1 MRKPLGFIKNRRI
14 IKTMSNKKNSKVTMK
29 FLGYLIMLVTTM
41 SFFACIAAIPIAIKY
56 AKSKEGYVAEAE
68 IPAPAEKVYR
78 AAISLAEDRAPVVK
92 ILKKDDAKLLL
103 EVTDDI
109 QKASFK
115 AESISQEKTAVI
127 VKADVPKVEGK
138 EKEYE
143 KEREKEL
150 ALSII
155 DKLCTK
161 LNVQCTVTN

>member
-1 MRKPLGFIKNRRI
+1 M
-14 IKTMSNKKNSKVTMK
+14 MSNKRNSGVTMK
-29 FLGYLIMLVTTM
+29 FLGYLITVVTAI
-41 SFFACIAAIPIAIKY
+41 SFFACIAAIPVAIKY

-78 AAISLAEDRAPVVK
+78 AAISLAEERAPVVK

-115 AESISQEKTAVI
+115 AEPISQEKTSVI

-150 ALSII
+150 ALRII
-155 DKLCTK
+155 DNVCGKLGVKYTII
-161 LNVQCTVTN
+161 NQ

>member
-1 MRKPLGFIKNRRI
+1 
-14 IKTMSNKKNSKVTMK
+14 MSNKRNSGVTMK
-29 FLGYLIMLVTTM
+29 YLGYLITVVTAI
-41 SFFACIAAIPIAIKY
+41 SFFACIAAIPVAIYY

-78 AAISLAEDRAPVVK
+78 AAISVAEERAPVVT

-115 AESISQEKTAVI
+115 AESISPEKTAVI

-143 KEREKEL
+143 KDREKEL
-150 ALSII
+150 ALRII
-155 DKLCTK
+155 DKVCTK
-161 LNVQCTVTN
+161 LNVKCTITNK

>member
-1 MRKPLGFIKNRRI
+1 MMSIKR
-14 IKTMSNKKNSKVTMK
+14 NSGVTMK
-29 FLGYLIMLVTTM
+29 FLGYLITVVTAM

-115 AESISQEKTAVI
+115 AEAISQEKTAVI

-143 KEREKEL
+143 TEREKEL

-161 LNVQCTVTN
+161 LNVQCTVTNK

>member
-1 MRKPLGFIKNRRI
+1 M
-14 IKTMSNKKNSKVTMK
+14 MSNKRNSGVTMK
-29 FLGYLIMLVTTM
+29 FLGYLITVVTAI

-78 AAISLAEDRAPVVK
+78 AAIALTEERAPVVK
-92 ILKKDDAKLLL
+92 ILKKDDAKLFL

-143 KEREKEL
+143 KEQEKEL
-150 ALSII
+150 ALRII
-155 DKLCTK
+155 DKICAK
-161 LNVQCTVTN
+161 LNVQCTVTKQ

>member
-1 MRKPLGFIKNRRI
+1 M
-14 IKTMSNKKNSKVTMK
+14 MSNIRNAGLTMK
-29 FLGYLIMLVTTM
+29 FLGYLITVVTAI

-68 IPAPAEKVYR
+68 IPASAEKVYHV
-78 AAISLAEDRAPVVK
+78 AISLAEERAPVVK

-115 AESISQEKTAVI
+115 AESISTDKTAVI

-143 KEREKEL
+143 KEQEKEL
-150 ALSII
+150 ALRII
-155 DKLCTK
+155 NNVCAK
-161 LNVQCTVTN
+161 LNVKCTVTNK

>member
-1 MRKPLGFIKNRRI
+1 
-14 IKTMSNKKNSKVTMK
+14 MSNKRNSGFTMK
-29 FLGYLIMLVTTM
+29 FLGYLITVVTAM

-56 AKSKEGYVAEAE
+56 AKGKEGYVAKAE

-78 AAISLAEDRAPVVK
+78 AAISLAEDRAPGVK
-92 ILKKDDAKLLL
+92 ILQKDDAKLLL

-109 QKASFK
+109 QKASFQ

-127 VKADVPKVEGK
+127 VKADVPKEEGK

-150 ALSII
+150 ALRII
-155 DKLCTK
+155 DNLCIKLDVK
-161 LNVQCTVTN
+161 CTVTN

>member
-1 MRKPLGFIKNRRI
+1 MIINKIKSGVT
-14 IKTMSNKKNSKVTMK
+14 IK
-29 FLGYLIMLVTTM
+29 FFGYLFTVATAI
-41 SFFACIAAIPIAIKY
+41 SFLACIAAIPIVIKY
-56 AKSKEGYVAEAE
+56 AKGKEGYVAEAE

-78 AAISLAEDRAPVVK
+78 AAISLAEERAPIVK

-127 VKADVPKVEGK
+127 VTADVPKVEGK

-150 ALSII
+150 ALHII

-161 LNVQCTVTN
+161 LNVQCTVTNK

>member
-1 MRKPLGFIKNRRI
+1 M
-14 IKTMSNKKNSKVTMK
+14 MSNKRNSGVTMK
-29 FLGYLIMLVTTM
+29 FLGYLITVVTAI

-78 AAISLAEDRAPVVK
+78 AAIALTEERAPVVK
-92 ILKKDDAKLLL
+92 ILKKDDAKLFL

-115 AESISQEKTAVI
+115 AESISPDKTAVI

-143 KEREKEL
+143 KEQEKEL
-150 ALSII
+150 ALRII
-155 DKLCTK
+155 NKICAK
-161 LNVQCTVTN
+161 LNVQCTVTKQ

>member
-1 MRKPLGFIKNRRI
+1 M
-14 IKTMSNKKNSKVTMK
+14 MSNKKNSGVTMK
-29 FLGYLIMLVTTM
+29 FLGYLITLVTTM

-92 ILKKDDAKLLL
+92 ILKKDDAKLVL

-115 AESISQEKTAVI
+115 ADSISPEKTAVI

-150 ALSII
+150 ALRII
-155 DKLCTK
+155 DNLCIK
-161 LNVQCTVTN
+161 LNVKCTVTNK

>member
-1 MRKPLGFIKNRRI
+1 MI
-14 IKTMSNKKNSKVTMK
+14 INKKNSGVTIK
-29 FLGYLIMLVTTM
+29 FFGYVIAVVTTI

-78 AAISLAEDRAPVVK
+78 TAITLAEERAPVVK
-92 ILKKDDAKLLL
+92 ILEKDDAKMMI

-115 AESISQEKTAVI
+115 AEPINPEKTAVI
-127 VKADVPKVEGK
+127 IKADVPKVEGK

-143 KEREKEL
+143 KEQEKEL
-150 ALSII
+150 ALRILN
-155 DKLCTK
+155 KLCSK
-161 LNVQCTVTN
+161 LHVQCTVTNK

>member
-1 MRKPLGFIKNRRI
+1 M
-14 IKTMSNKKNSKVTMK
+14 MNKKNFSGVAMK
-29 FLGYLIMLVTTM
+29 SLGYLITMVVTI
-41 SFFACIAAIPIAIKY
+41 SFLACIAAVPIAIKY

-78 AAISLAEDRAPVVK
+78 TAITLAEERAPVVK
-92 ILKKDDAKLLL
+92 IMKKDDAKFLL

-115 AESISQEKTAVI
+115 AEPISTDRTGVI
-127 VKADVPKVEGK
+127 IKADVPKVEGK

-143 KEREKEL
+143 KEKEKEL
-150 ALSII
+150 ALSIL

-161 LNVQCTVTN
+161 LNVKCTVTSK

>member
-1 MRKPLGFIKNRRI
+1 ML
-14 IKTMSNKKNSKVTMK
+14 SNKRNSGVTMK
-29 FLGYLIMLVTTM
+29 FLGYLITVVTTF

-78 AAISLAEDRAPVVK
+78 TAISLAEERAPVVK
-92 ILKKDDAKLLL
+92 ILNKDDAKLLL

-115 AESISQEKTAVI
+115 AESISSEKTAVI

-143 KEREKEL
+143 KEQEKEL
-150 ALSII
+150 ALRII
-155 DKLCTK
+155 H
-161 LNVQCTVTN
+161 NVCDRLGVKYTIINQ

>member
-1 MRKPLGFIKNRRI
+1 MI
-14 IKTMSNKKNSKVTMK
+14 SNKRNSGVTMK
-29 FLGYLIMLVTTM
+29 FLGYLITVVTAI

-92 ILKKDDAKLLL
+92 ILKKDDAKLFL

-115 AESISQEKTAVI
+115 AEAISQEKTAVI

-150 ALSII
+150 ALRII

>member
-1 MRKPLGFIKNRRI
+1 MMNNKRNSGFK
-14 IKTMSNKKNSKVTMK
+14 MK
-29 FLGYLIMLVTTM
+29 FLGYLITVITTI

-78 AAISLAEDRAPVVK
+78 AAISLAEERAPVVK
-92 ILKKDDAKLLL
+92 ILKKDDAKLVL

-109 QKASFK
+109 QKASLK
-115 AESISQEKTAVI
+115 ADSITPEKTGVI

-143 KEREKEL
+143 KEQEKEL
-150 ALSII
+150 ALRIL
-155 DKLCTK
+155 DRVCTK
-161 LNVQCTVTN
+161 LDVQCTVTNK

>member
-1 MRKPLGFIKNRRI
+1 M
-14 IKTMSNKKNSKVTMK
+14 MSSKRNSRVAMK
-29 FLGYLIMLVTTM
+29 FLGYLITVVTAI

-78 AAISLAEDRAPVVK
+78 AAISLAEERAPVVK

-115 AESISQEKTAVI
+115 ADSISPEKTGVI

-143 KEREKEL
+143 KEQEKEL
-150 ALSII
+150 ALRII
-155 DKLCTK
+155 DRVCTK
-161 LNVQCTVTN
+161 LNVQCTVTKQ

>member
-1 MRKPLGFIKNRRI
+1 M
-14 IKTMSNKKNSKVTMK
+14 MSNKRNSGVTMK
-29 FLGYLIMLVTTM
+29 FLGYLITVVTAI

-78 AAISLAEDRAPVVK
+78 AAIALTEERAPVVK
-92 ILKKDDAKLLL
+92 ILKKDDAKLFL

-143 KEREKEL
+143 KEQEKEL
-150 ALSII
+150 ALRII
-155 DKLCTK
+155 NKICAK
-161 LNVQCTVTN
+161 LNVQCTVTKQ